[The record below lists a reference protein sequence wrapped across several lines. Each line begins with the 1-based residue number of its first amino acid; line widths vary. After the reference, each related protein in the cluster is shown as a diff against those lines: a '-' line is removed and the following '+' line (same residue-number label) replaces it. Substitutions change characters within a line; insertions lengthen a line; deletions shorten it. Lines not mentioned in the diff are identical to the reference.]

1 MLRSALRLLSTPQ
14 LVRNWGVKAH
24 ILFVDDEAPIRELL
38 SLYFRKK
45 GLEVTTAMS
54 VQQARD
60 LAGRSEL
67 SLAILD
73 VNLAGENGLELL
85 SHFRTH
91 YPKVPVIIFT
101 GLSGQDLVAKA
112 LASGASGFM
121 SKGDSLDA
129 LYATVCKHL
138 PQPSAS

>member
-1 MLRSALRLLSTPQ
+1 M
-14 LVRNWGVKAH
+14 KAH

-45 GLEVTTAMS
+45 GLDVTTAIS
-54 VQQARD
+54 AQQGREI
-60 LAGRSEL
+60 AGRSEI

-85 SHFRTH
+85 SFFRTN

-101 GLSGQDLVAKA
+101 GLSGQELVTKA

-129 LYATVCKHL
+129 LFAIVSRYL
-138 PQPSAS
+138 PQQTPC

>member
-1 MLRSALRLLSTPQ
+1 M
-14 LVRNWGVKAH
+14 KAH

-54 VQQARD
+54 AQEAKA
-60 LAGRSEL
+60 LAVL
-67 SLAILD
+67 PQITLAIVD

-85 SHFRTH
+85 SFLHTN

-121 SKGDSLDA
+121 SKGDSLDS
-129 LYATVCKHL
+129 LFTTVCRHL
-138 PQPSAS
+138 PQ